1 MAEEVKNTEA
11 AEVAAEAP
19 VAAAPVIK
27 QRGKSGRFIP
37 SGIAYV
43 LDAAHDLYLRLNKQM
58 VTMSG
63 VTERHDAEEL
73 RRILTAHA
81 AATGSR
87 LAKEILADF
96 DAYLPK
102 FKKII
107 PHDYER
113 MLKAI
118 VQMEEKGLS
127 AEQAQIEAFYANKNK

>member
-1 MAEEVKNTEA
+1 M
-11 AEVAAEAP
+11 
-19 VAAAPVIK
+19 
-27 QRGKSGRFIP
+27 SG
-37 SGIAYV
+37 GIAYV

-107 PHDYER
+107 PNDYQKMMIAVGKLEER
-113 MLKAI
+113 GMSHEAAKL
-118 VQMEEKGLS
+118 
-127 AEQAQIEAFYANKNK
+127 EAFYLAK